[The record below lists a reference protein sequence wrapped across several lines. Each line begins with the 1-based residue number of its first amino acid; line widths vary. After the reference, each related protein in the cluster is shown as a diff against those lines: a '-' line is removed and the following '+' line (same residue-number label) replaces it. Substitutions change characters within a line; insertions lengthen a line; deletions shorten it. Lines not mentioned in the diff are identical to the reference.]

1 MAMINR
7 PAEAF
12 SFPKKRPEKRKDY
25 LSWLHTL
32 PCCITGQYGVE
43 AAHTSTAEPFYGH
56 WGRAK
61 GTKAPDIFAL
71 PLSSAMHL
79 ESHSGNE
86 VEWWR
91 GKGINPWVLA
101 LTLWGIYSMY
111 DELEA
116 TDRATAR
123 IISGLPS

>member
-1 MAMINR
+1 MARIAHN
-7 PAEAF
+7 PDAF

-25 LSWLHTL
+25 LSFIRQL

-56 WGRAK
+56 YGRAK
-61 GTKAPDIFAL
+61 GTKSPDIFAL
-71 PLSSAMHL
+71 PLSAEMHRQ
-79 ESHSGNE
+79 SHSGNE
-86 VEWWR
+86 AEWWR
-91 GKGINPWVLA
+91 AKGINPWVLS
-101 LTLWGIYSMY
+101 LTLFGIFSMY
-111 DELEA
+111 DEAEA

>member
-32 PCCITGQYGVE
+32 PCCISGQYGVE

-71 PLSSAMHL
+71 PLSADMHR

-101 LTLWGIYSMY
+101 LTLYAIYSMY